1 MKCMVI
7 PDQSVDRLGCVD
19 LWEAPVKAANG
30 PSKLSNA
37 FDVKHAQVILRRQVV
52 SCGVLDKFL
61 SSDPMG

>member
-1 MKCMVI
+1 MQMKCMVI

-37 FDVKHAQVILRRQVV
+37 FDVKHAQVI
-52 SCGVLDKFL
+52 FET
-61 SSDPMG
+61 SSGFMWRVR